1 MVEFA
6 GWLMPV
12 QYSGVINELNAVHS
26 RAGIFDVSHMGEIEI
41 KGTGANRFVNRITT
55 NDVSN
60 ATEGR
65 IVYSL
70 MLNETGGIIDDLL
83 VYCLSPENFLLVVNA
98 SNIEKDFQWIS
109 AQVKGEDVQAVNRS
123 DDFAL
128 LAVQGPNAL
137 AILAEICEIPA
148 TLPYYH
154 FTHIPLS
161 GAEAMISRTGY
172 TGEDG
177 FEIYL
182 PPEKAGDVWNLLME
196 KGKTR
201 GLEPCGLGAR
211 DVLRIEAG
219 YPLYGHEL
227 NEQTDPITA
236 GLKWAVKKTDVDFIG
251 KSRLPAGTPD
261 RKRIGFTIEGRG
273 IPREGY
279 ALLAGGKKIGEVTSG
294 TFSPSLQ
301 KGIGMG
307 YIAKTDG
314 RFLSPGDRLD
324 VEIRGKQ
331 VPAKVCRLPFVKHRT
346 YKNR

>member
-12 QYSGVINELNAVHS
+12 QYSGVINELNTVRS

-41 KGTGANRFVNRITT
+41 KGAGANRFVDRITT

-60 ATEGR
+60 VTEGR
-65 IVYSL
+65 VVYAL
-70 MLNETGGIIDDLL
+70 MTNEAGGIIDDLL

-109 AQVKGEDVQAVNRS
+109 AQAEGEDVLAVNRS

-137 AILAEICEIPA
+137 SILTEICEIPA
-148 TLPYYH
+148 NLPYYH
-154 FTHIPLS
+154 FTNVPVN

-182 PPEKAGDVWNLLME
+182 PPEKAGDVWNLLLD
-196 KGKTR
+196 KGKAH

-227 NEQTDPITA
+227 NEHIDPITA
-236 GLKWAVKKTDVDFIG
+236 GLKWAVKKTGADFIG
-251 KSRLPAGTPD
+251 KSCLPAGTLD

-279 ALLAGGKKIGEVTSG
+279 GLVANGREIGEVTSG

-307 YIAKTDG
+307 YIAKIDG
-314 RFLSPGDRLD
+314 RFLSPGDRLE
-324 VEIRGKQ
+324 VKIRGKQ
-331 VPAKVCRLPFVKHRT
+331 VPALVCRLPFVKHRIF
-346 YKNR
+346 KNK